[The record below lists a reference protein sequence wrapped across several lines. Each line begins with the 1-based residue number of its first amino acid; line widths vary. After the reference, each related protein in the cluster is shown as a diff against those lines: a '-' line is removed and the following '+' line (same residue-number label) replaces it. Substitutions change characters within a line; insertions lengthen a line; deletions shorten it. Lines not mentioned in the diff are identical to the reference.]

1 MYFTVGGMVNN
12 RTAIRNNGNVM
23 PLASSAS
30 LTSLVP
36 RKGNQDDVA
45 AEMCARRGIH
55 HINSLRQ
62 RSYLKNKT
70 TALLWT
76 VCNLLTK
83 VSQVLEM
90 GMNGS
95 WELQEKPRL
104 GAGTHARLQALYWGE
119 HALLNKLLLH
129 PAEWE
134 TSQQLTCV
142 IFLFGSSRELCVD
155 RDRLCRE
162 LRVESLTQ

>member
-1 MYFTVGGMVNN
+1 MYFTVSGMVNN
-12 RTAIRNNGNVM
+12 RTAIRNNGDVM

-45 AEMCARRGIH
+45 AEMCARCGLR

-90 GMNGS
+90 GMNG
-95 WELQEKPRL
+95 
-104 GAGTHARLQALYWGE
+104 G
-119 HALLNKLLLH
+119 
-129 PAEWE
+129 
-134 TSQQLTCV
+134 
-142 IFLFGSSRELCVD
+142 
-155 RDRLCRE
+155 
-162 LRVESLTQ
+162 